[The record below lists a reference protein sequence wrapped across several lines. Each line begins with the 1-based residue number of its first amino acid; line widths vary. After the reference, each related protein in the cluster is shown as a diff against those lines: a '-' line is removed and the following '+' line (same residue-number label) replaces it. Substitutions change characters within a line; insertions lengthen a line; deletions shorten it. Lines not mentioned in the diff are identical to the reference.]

1 MSVHQKHKHRYLRHG
16 GKVLTILDMSSRN
29 IFDHILVPIH
39 LDRFPS
45 EISNSSSA
53 TESSS
58 ATGRR
63 TRGHRGRNG
72 LGIFSWPADLK
83 LLCSNPRPKNVSDS
97 TDEKNSD
104 IVYLTLTEAAARGRT
119 ASMSS
124 VIGSSGSGSRHRAP
138 RRGRPRRRCTSEP
151 PMASRGSPKAG
162 IGFSGA
168 VESVVA
174 RKMLPMGSG
183 SPGSMG
189 SSASAS
195 ASRPPRS
202 SRDPTRGRPKNISDR
217 ESDLKQKIFGEQFF
231 EK

>member
-1 MSVHQKHKHRYLRHG
+1 MRW
-16 GKVLTILDMSSRN
+16 RN

-104 IVYLTLTEAAARGRT
+104 IVYLTLKEAAARGRT

-124 VIGSSGSGSRHRAP
+124 VIGSSGSRHRAP

-151 PMASRGSPKAG
+151 PMASRSSPKPG

-174 RKMLPMGSG
+174 RKMLPTGSG

-202 SRDPTRGRPKNISDR
+202 SWDPTRGRPKNISDR
-217 ESDLKQKIFGEQFF
+217 ESDLKQKIFWEHFF
-231 EK
+231 SFYFILI

>member
-1 MSVHQKHKHRYLRHG
+1 MFRPV
-16 GKVLTILDMSSRN
+16 
-29 IFDHILVPIH
+29 LVPVH
-39 LDRFPS
+39 LNRFPS
-45 EISNSSSA
+45 EISNSSST

-58 ATGRR
+58 ATGKR
-63 TRGHRGRNG
+63 TRGRRGRNG

-83 LLCSNPRPKNVSDS
+83 LLKSSNPRPKNVSDS

-104 IVYLTLTEAAARGRT
+104 IVYLTLKEAAARGRT

-124 VIGSSGSGSRHRAP
+124 VVGSSGSRHRAP

-151 PMASRGSPKAG
+151 PMASMESPKPG
-162 IGFSGA
+162 IGFSRA

-174 RKMLPMGSG
+174 RKSGSG

-189 SSASAS
+189 SSGS

-202 SRDPTRGRPKNISDR
+202 SRDPTRGWPKNNSDR
-217 ESDLKQKIFGEQFF
+217 ESA
-231 EK
+231 